1 MTGPQADWLRSHKP
15 YTPTST
21 RPPGGHVY
29 ARRGILHEDG
39 TFDLD
44 APGKN
49 RRITQGCFEVGV
61 LEEAQNLER
70 R

>member
-1 MTGPQADWLRSHKP
+1 MTGEQSDWLRSHKP
-15 YTPTST
+15 YTPTSNRT
-21 RPPGGHVY
+21 PGGYIY

-44 APGKN
+44 APGKQ

-61 LEEAQNLER
+61 LEQSQDLAR

>member
-1 MTGPQADWLRSHKP
+1 MTGPQADWLRKNKP
-15 YTPTST
+15 YTPVSKF
-21 RPPGGHVY
+21 PPGGHVY
-29 ARRGILHEDG
+29 AKRGILHEDG

-44 APGKN
+44 TAGKP

-61 LEEAQNLER
+61 LQESQDLR

>member
-1 MTGPQADWLRSHKP
+1 MTGPQSDWLRKHKP
-15 YTPTST
+15 YAPIG
-21 RPPGGHVY
+21 RAPGGHVY

-39 TFDLD
+39 TFELD
-44 APGKN
+44 APGKQ

-61 LEEAQNLER
+61 LEQSADLAR